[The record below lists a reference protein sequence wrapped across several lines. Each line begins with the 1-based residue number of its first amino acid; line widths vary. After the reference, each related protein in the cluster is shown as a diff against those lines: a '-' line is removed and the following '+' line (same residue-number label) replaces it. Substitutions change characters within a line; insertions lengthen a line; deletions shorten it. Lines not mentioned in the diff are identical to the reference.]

1 MHQLLRRVRSWYG
14 IRSVAGQMFLLQVG
28 VVLVL
33 GATAVAALL
42 LQSRTDADRE
52 ARNRTLAVAS
62 AVASD
67 PTVQRELVGTHP
79 TAVLQQL
86 AEETRKRSHVDFVV
100 VMSPEGIRYTH
111 PNPAQIGRRYIG
123 SIAGAQR
130 GGVVTETTTGT
141 LGPSVRTVVPVTS
154 PEGKVIGLVSAGITV
169 HQVSLAAG
177 RQAPLVLAGT
187 GVALAAAT
195 AGTALV
201 GRRLGRQTH
210 GLGPVQ
216 MTRMYEHHDAVLHSV
231 REGVMIVDPH
241 GRLLLANDEA
251 RRLLGLTA
259 DVDGRSVTDLGIAP
273 AAEQLLASGRA
284 TTDEV
289 IEVGGRLLAVSQRPT
304 DRPPGPPDP
313 PGPSGLSGPP
323 EAPGPRGPG
332 GWVATLRDT
341 TELSALMGR
350 IEVVQERLR
359 LLYDAGL
366 RIGTT
371 LDVRHTAA
379 ELAEFAVPRFADYV
393 TVDLADAVLR
403 GAEPDGANAAELRRV
418 TLHGIRPGVPLYPPG
433 ALIHF
438 DPFTP
443 QGEGFGS
450 GRMVLEADMA
460 AFTGWQAQDPERA
473 RQLVAYGIHSMIAAP
488 LRSRGAVLGVVT
500 FWRSKEPTS
509 FTGEDLSLAEELV
522 ARAAISIDNA
532 RRFTRERTMAVTLQ
546 RSLLPHALP
555 EQNAVD
561 VAHRYLPAGAGPGG
575 VGGDWFDVIPLPGA
589 RVAIVVGD
597 VVGHGLH
604 AAATMGQ
611 LRTAVHNFSTL
622 DLPPDELLWHLDELV
637 TRIDQDRDG
646 NGGTPTLTGATC
658 LYAIYDPVSRLCTMA
673 RAGHLEP
680 IIVPPDGHAHLPGV
694 PAGPPLG
701 LGGMPYER
709 SEVALPEG
717 SGIVLFT
724 DGLIEDR
731 REDIDEGIERLRRAL
746 AVPGRMPEQMCRAA
760 IDAMVPGAPRD
771 DVALIVARTRVL
783 DDKHTASWTVPPDP
797 SAVAGV
803 RAAATELL
811 HDWGLEEEAFTLEL
825 ILSELVTNAIRHATG
840 PVGVRLIR
848 DRSLICEVSDG
859 SSVSP
864 HLRRA
869 TTMDEGGR
877 GLFLVAQFAD
887 RWGTRYTDD
896 GKVIW
901 TERRLP
907 AQL

>member
-1 MHQLLRRVRSWYG
+1 MHQLLQRVWSRYG
-14 IRSVAGQMFLLQVG
+14 IRSVASQMFVLQVV

-33 GATAVAALL
+33 VATAVAALL
-42 LQSRTDADRE
+42 LQSRNDAERE
-52 ARNRTLAVAS
+52 AQKRSLAVAAS
-62 AVASD
+62 VASS
-67 PTVQRELVGTHP
+67 PTARQALADAHP
-79 TAVLQQL
+79 SAVLQQQ

-100 VMSPEGIRYTH
+100 VMSPTGIRYTH
-111 PNPAQIGRRYIG
+111 PNPAQIGRHYIG
-123 SIAGAQR
+123 SIAAAQH
-130 GGVVTETTTGT
+130 GGIVTETTAGT
-141 LGPSVRTVVPVTS
+141 LGPSVRTVVPVTN
-154 PEGKVIGLVSAGITV
+154 PGGKVTGLVAAGITI
-169 HQVSLAAG
+169 HHVSLAAG
-177 RQAPLVLAGT
+177 RQIPLVLVAAGLVLT
-187 GVALAAAT
+187 AAT
-195 AGTALV
+195 GGSALI

-231 REGVMIVDPH
+231 REGVLIVDPQ

-251 RRLLGLTA
+251 RRLLGLAA
-259 DVDGRSVTDLGIAP
+259 DVDGRAVTDLGLDP
-273 AAEQLLASGRA
+273 EPEQLLLSGRA

-289 IEVGGRLLAVSQRPT
+289 IEVGDRLLAISQRPT
-304 DRPPGPPDP
+304 AQPPGP
-313 PGPSGLSGPP
+313 GS
-323 EAPGPRGPG
+323 R
-332 GWVATLRDT
+332 VATLRDT

-350 IEVVQERLR
+350 VEVVQERLR
-359 LLYDAGL
+359 LLYDAGI

-371 LDVRHTAA
+371 LDVTRTAE

-393 TVDLADAVLR
+393 TVDLVDAVLR
-403 GAEPDGANAAELRRV
+403 GKEPAPLPAAELRRV
-418 TLHGIRPGVPLYPPG
+418 ALRGVRQGVPLYPPG

-438 DPFTP
+438 DPSTP
-443 QGEGFGS
+443 QASGFGS
-450 GRMVLEADMA
+450 GQMVLEANLA
-460 AFTGWQAQDPERA
+460 AFSGWQAQEPERA
-473 RQLVAYGIHSMIAAP
+473 RRLVAHGVHSMIAAP
-488 LRSRGAVLGVVT
+488 LRARGAILGVAT
-500 FWRSKEPTS
+500 FWRSREPTP
-509 FTGEDLSLAEELV
+509 FTREDLSLAEELV
-522 ARAAISIDNA
+522 ARAAVSIDNA
-532 RRFTRERTMAVTLQ
+532 RRFTREHTMAVTLQ

-561 VAHRYLPAGAGPGG
+561 VAHRYVPAEAGLGG

-611 LRTAVHNFSTL
+611 LRTAVHNLSTL

-646 NGGTPTLTGATC
+646 DGGIPTLTGATC
-658 LYAIYDPVSRLCTMA
+658 LYAIYDPVSRRCTTA

-680 IIVPPDGHAHLPGV
+680 ILVHPDGHAHLPGT

-701 LGGMPYER
+701 LGGLPYEK
-709 SEVALPEG
+709 SEVLLPEG
-717 SGIVLFT
+717 SSIVLYT
-724 DGLIEDR
+724 DGLVEDR
-731 REDIDEGIERLRRAL
+731 HHDIDERIERLRRAV
-746 AVPGRMPEQMCRAA
+746 APAGRTPEQMCQAA
-760 IDAMVPGAPRD
+760 MDAMLPGPPRD
-771 DVALIVARTRVL
+771 DVALVVARTRLL
-783 DDKHTASWTVPPDP
+783 DDKHTASWEVPPDP

-811 HDWGLEEEAFTLEL
+811 RDWSLEEEAFTLEL

-840 PVGVRLIR
+840 PIGVRLIH

-869 TTMDEGGR
+869 TTTEEGGR

-887 RWGTRYTDD
+887 SWGTRYTSG

-901 TERRLP
+901 TEQRLAREP
-907 AQL
+907 

>member
-1 MHQLLRRVRSWYG
+1 MHQLLRRLRSWYG
-14 IRSVAGQMFLLQVG
+14 IRSLAGQMFLLQVG

-33 GATAVAALL
+33 VATAVAVLL
-42 LQSRTDADRE
+42 LQSRADADRE

-67 PTVQRELVGTHP
+67 PTVRQALTGTHP

-86 AEETRKRSHVDFVV
+86 AEDTRRRSHVDFVV
-100 VMSPEGIRYTH
+100 VMSPTGIRYTH

-123 SIAGAQR
+123 SIAAAQH
-130 GGVVTETTTGT
+130 GGIVTETTTGT
-141 LGPSVRTVVPVTS
+141 LGPSVRTVVPVTT
-154 PEGKVIGLVSAGITV
+154 PEGKVVGLVSAGITV
-169 HQVSLAAG
+169 HQVTVAAG

-187 GVALAAAT
+187 GLAIAAAT
-195 AGTALV
+195 GGTALI
-201 GRRLGRQTH
+201 GRRLRRQTH

-216 MTRMYEHHDAVLHSV
+216 MTRMYEHHDAVLHAV
-231 REGVMIVDPH
+231 REGVLIVGPQ

-251 RRLLGLTA
+251 RRLLGLAA
-259 DVDGRSVTDLGIAP
+259 DVDGLPVTDLGIAP
-273 AAEQLLASGRA
+273 GAGQLLASGRA

-289 IEVGGRLLAVSQRPT
+289 VEVGDRLLAVSQRPM
-304 DRPPGPPDP
+304 DRPP
-313 PGPSGLSGPP
+313 
-323 EAPGPRGPG
+323 GPG

-350 IEVVQERLR
+350 VEVVQERLK

-371 LDVRHTAA
+371 LDVRHTAE

-393 TVDLADAVLR
+393 TVDLSDAVLR
-403 GAEPDGANAAELRRV
+403 GEEPDEVDAEELRRV
-418 TLHGIRPGVPLYPPG
+418 TLHGIRQGVPLYPPG

-438 DPFTP
+438 DPSTP

-460 AFTGWQAQDPERA
+460 AFSGWQAQDPERA

-488 LRSRGAVLGVVT
+488 LRARGAILGVAT

-509 FTGEDLSLAEELV
+509 FTWEDLSLAEELV
-522 ARAAISIDNA
+522 ARAAISVDNA

-611 LRTAVHNFSTL
+611 LRTAVHNLSTL

-637 TRIDQDRDG
+637 TRLDQDREGD
-646 NGGTPTLTGATC
+646 NGTPTLTGATC
-658 LYAIYDPVSRLCTMA
+658 LYAVYDPVSQLCTMA

-701 LGGMPYER
+701 LGGMPYEK
-709 SEVALPEG
+709 SEVVLPEG
-717 SGIVLFT
+717 SGIVLYT

-731 REDIDEGIERLRRAL
+731 RQDIDEGIERLRRAL
-746 AVPGRMPEQMCRAA
+746 AVAGRTPEQMCRAA

-771 DVALIVARTRVL
+771 DVALIVARTRML
-783 DDKHTASWTVPPDP
+783 DDKHTASWAVPSDP

-811 HDWGLEEEAFTLEL
+811 RDWGLEEEAFTLEL

-887 RWGTRYTDD
+887 RWGTRYTAD

-901 TERRLP
+901 TEQRLCT
-907 AQL
+907 QL